1 MNEARWVRLGRRG
14 VIAVAGR
21 DARDFLQ
28 NLISNDVDK
37 VSESH
42 AIYAALLTPQG
53 KYLFDFF
60 VLSDGERLLLD
71 CEAARLEA
79 LIKRLSLYRL
89 RADVRLEELGG
100 ERAVF
105 ALFGPGAA
113 AALGLGPD
121 PGGARG
127 FAGGQ
132 AFVDP
137 RLPEVGA
144 RIVAPPEQ
152 VMGALNELAI
162 PAAEEADYDK
172 GRLELG
178 LPDGSRD
185 LEVDRTILLEA
196 NFEELNGVDFQK
208 GCFVGQEVTARTK
221 YRGLVKKRLMRVDL
235 DGPAPAPDTPIL
247 RAGKASGFIRSG
259 LDGKAMALIRLEA
272 LASGRTLMAADK
284 QVVPVKPDWANY

>member
-1 MNEARWVRLGRRG
+1 MNKAGWVRLGRRG
-14 VIAVAGR
+14 VIAVGGG

-37 VSESH
+37 VSENH

-53 KYLFDFF
+53 KFLFDFF
-60 VLSDGERLLLD
+60 VLSDGRRLLLD

-89 RADVRLEELGG
+89 RADVQIEDLSG
-100 ERAVF
+100 EHAVF
-105 ALFGPGAA
+105 AVFGPGWA
-113 AALGLGPD
+113 AALGLGPES
-121 PGGARG
+121 GGA

-152 VMGALNELAI
+152 VMGALNDLAI
-162 PAAEEADYDK
+162 PEAREADYDK
-172 GRLELG
+172 CRLELG

-185 LEVDRTILLEA
+185 LEIDRTILLEA

-221 YRGLVKKRLMRVDL
+221 YRGLIKKRLMRVDL
-235 DGPAPAPDTPIL
+235 EGPAPAPDTPIL
-247 RAGKASGFIRSG
+247 LYPLGPGRHGDGVDPPGGPGVRRG
-259 LDGKAMALIRLEA
+259 LDG
-272 LASGRTLMAADK
+272 G
-284 QVVPVKPDWANY
+284 